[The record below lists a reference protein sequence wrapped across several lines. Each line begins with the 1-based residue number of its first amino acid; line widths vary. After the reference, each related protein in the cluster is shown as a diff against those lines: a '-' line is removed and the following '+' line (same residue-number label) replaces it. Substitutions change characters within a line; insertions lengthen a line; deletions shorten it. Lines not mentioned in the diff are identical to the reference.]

1 MGFRIGR
8 AIGRIFRPITNLIGG
23 RRHGGGGGEVIE
35 QTQKIEIQYR
45 DPPPDKDYIKLSELV
60 RMTVP
65 FTLKPDIAKVDSSYL
80 MEHFGLNRAVNLTDN
95 PRLKWTLFGYNYYGR
110 HTYNL
115 KDLIGKNYDESW
127 LPEVGPFGQLVFS
140 GVMNTMGKVSDFKEL
155 HELPISYNWQ
165 SGIFECRRA
174 FFVQTIGATVN
185 VYNRV
190 YKRVGYTP
198 NTLPPPPPAPPKP
211 QEVNVTIICKLNE
224 FEPNKDGHHLDY
236 KNPSGQKFHTWY
248 YPSNNVTINIKVPY
262 GTVFNANK
270 LSYNNTVS
278 PINCPQFTCNR
289 DETVTYVFHYNPR
302 MNISKNIV
310 SGYVNVTEL
319 TNWVKYGGGQSPEVP
334 FLFNYDTRSH
344 NSRDKDDWRG
354 RHDGHSGKSGEG
366 RGRS

>member
-65 FTLKPDIAKVDSSYL
+65 FTLKPDIAKIDSGYL
-80 MEHFGLNRAVNLTDN
+80 MEHFGIGRTVNLTDN

-127 LPEVGPFGQLVFS
+127 LPDNGSYGQLVYS

-185 VYNRV
+185 VYNRL
-190 YKRVGYTP
+190 Y
-198 NTLPPPPPAPPKP
+198 
-211 QEVNVTIICKLNE
+211 C
-224 FEPNKDGHHLDY
+224 
-236 KNPSGQKFHTWY
+236 
-248 YPSNNVTINIKVPY
+248 
-262 GTVFNANK
+262 
-270 LSYNNTVS
+270 
-278 PINCPQFTCNR
+278 
-289 DETVTYVFHYNPR
+289 
-302 MNISKNIV
+302 
-310 SGYVNVTEL
+310 
-319 TNWVKYGGGQSPEVP
+319 
-334 FLFNYDTRSH
+334 
-344 NSRDKDDWRG
+344 
-354 RHDGHSGKSGEG
+354 
-366 RGRS
+366 

>member
-23 RRHGGGGGEVIE
+23 RRRGGGGGGEVIE
-35 QTQKIEIQYR
+35 QTQKVEIQYR

-65 FTLKPDIAKVDSSYL
+65 FTLKPDIAKIDSGYL

-95 PRLKWTLFGYNYYGR
+95 PRLKWTLFGYNYQGR

-127 LPEVGPFGQLVFS
+127 LPDNGSYGQLVYR

-155 HELPISYNWQ
+155 HELPVSNNWQ

-174 FFVQTIGATVN
+174 FFVQAIGATVN

-211 QEVNVTIICKLNE
+211 QEVNVTIVCKINDFNPNQNADHRINYVRKNDNHKTTKWYNTNNAITLN
-224 FEPNKDGHHLDY
+224 F
-236 KNPSGQKFHTWY
+236 
-248 YPSNNVTINIKVPY
+248 KVPY
-262 GTVFNANK
+262 GTVFNVNK
-270 LSYNNTVS
+270 LTYHNTVS
-278 PINCPQFTCNR
+278 PASCPQFTCNR
-289 DETVTYVFHYNPR
+289 DETVTYTFNYIPR
-302 MNISKNIV
+302 GSYYAY
-310 SGYVNVTEL
+310 STDYVAFTEL
-319 TNWVKYGGGQSPEVP
+319 NNWVKYGSGQSPDAP
-334 FLFNYDTRSH
+334 FIIEFHAQKREH
-344 NSRDKDDWRG
+344 ESRDSYRD
-354 RHDGHSGKSGEG
+354 RHSD
-366 RGRS
+366 RF